1 MFPCWAGPASR
12 PTPRHHL
19 GCRQLKA
26 LKVKPQ
32 FCLAWTA
39 PARLNL
45 RRRRAA
51 AKPSASE
58 HRVVAFNQLLRRLRL
73 QCQRRRLRPLPPACM
88 LHAARRRTPPPLL
101 PAALAAAFF
110 ASKPRPPPP
119 PPSPLPTPRIV
130 DAAVSRCP
138 SDALALSFF
147 LWCAR
152 RPGYF
157 HPPSSFDSLLP
168 AAARLADRLGTAPAL
183 LRELQGLGCPIKA
196 QTFLLLLRLYWR
208 GGLYP
213 LVLELF
219 EQMPLW
225 GFQPNAFARN
235 VVLDVLLR
243 TGHLAEADSC
253 LRENLSP
260 NYLTFAIVLT
270 HLCKAG
276 DWSRVRCCFVEMLRH
291 GFLPG
296 AASLTDVFACCSKA
310 GTMPELLQLL
320 SFAHVSGCQL
330 NSAMWTCLI
339 ARLCREE
346 RLDDAYTMLAKM
358 LGSGFSPTA
367 ITYTPLLKGF
377 LQAGMYD
384 VAGELMGSMVSAGC
398 SPDIVMYNVMM
409 DCMAKAGRYD
419 DALGIYMQIHGS
431 QIKPDAYTLSTLA
444 RVLQFSYCRSL
455 LPRIP
460 RLILHSDTSYDLVA
474 CNSVLSALCK
484 SGFRSEAIEFY
495 LDMIELNIRPDSY
508 TYVGLLHSLCQSD
521 MVNHA
526 INFYRSTAL
535 RDPEADPYV
544 HATVLCILVR
554 QGRNLMAL
562 RILREAVHENCALD
576 AVCYTI
582 VLHGLFQVRL
592 VEEACRLFDQM
603 KQLGMASNT
612 CTYNVMLRGLCRTR
626 DIHAVKQL
634 LTEMECADVEM
645 DSISFNTLVVFLLK
659 SRLIDSAAAMIR
671 EMLNLG
677 IKPSTKTCSLLSQS
691 IGYKFTLEDNTTTTV
706 ESDGS
711 DSSSDLL
718 VCSAS

>member
-1 MFPCWAGPASR
+1 
-12 PTPRHHL
+12 
-19 GCRQLKA
+19 
-26 LKVKPQ
+26 
-32 FCLAWTA
+32 
-39 PARLNL
+39 
-45 RRRRAA
+45 
-51 AKPSASE
+51 
-58 HRVVAFNQLLRRLRL
+58 
-73 QCQRRRLRPLPPACM
+73 M
-88 LHAARRRTPPPLL
+88 LHAARRRTPPPPLL

-110 ASKPRPPPP
+110 ASKPRPPPPP

-157 HPPSSFDSLLP
+157 HPPSSFDRLLP
-168 AAARLADRLGTAPAL
+168 AAARLADRLGTASAL

-235 VVLDVLLR
+235 VVLEVLLR

-253 LRENLSP
+253 LRDNLSP

-270 HLCKAG
+270 HLCKSG

-296 AASLTDVFACCSKA
+296 TASLTDVFACCSKA
-310 GTMPELLQLL
+310 GTMSELLQLL

-339 ARLCREE
+339 ARLCCEK

-358 LGSGFSPTA
+358 LGSGCSPTA

-384 VAGELMGSMVSAGC
+384 VAGF
-398 SPDIVMYNVMM
+398 P
-409 DCMAKAGRYD
+409 
-419 DALGIYMQIHGS
+419 
-431 QIKPDAYTLSTLA
+431 
-444 RVLQFSYCRSL
+444 
-455 LPRIP
+455 
-460 RLILHSDTSYDLVA
+460 
-474 CNSVLSALCK
+474 
-484 SGFRSEAIEFY
+484 SEAIEFY

-521 MVNHA
+521 M
-526 INFYRSTAL
+526 IER
-535 RDPEADPYV
+535 
-544 HATVLCILVR
+544 
-554 QGRNLMAL
+554 
-562 RILREAVHENCALD
+562 
-576 AVCYTI
+576 TI
-582 VLHGLFQVRL
+582 P
-592 VEEACRLFDQM
+592 
-603 KQLGMASNT
+603 
-612 CTYNVMLRGLCRTR
+612 
-626 DIHAVKQL
+626 DI
-634 LTEMECADVEM
+634 
-645 DSISFNTLVVFLLK
+645 TLVLLWH
-659 SRLIDSAAAMIR
+659 SEHEDM
-671 EMLNLG
+671 
-677 IKPSTKTCSLLSQS
+677 QS
-691 IGYKFTLEDNTTTTV
+691 V
-706 ESDGS
+706 ESRDSLIDGS
-711 DSSSDLL
+711 DYIPYSSADRGATWCRSLMITFTIMLL
-718 VCSAS
+718 VWHLVAVVTVEATDHCAFSLLTIYLLRAAGILLPFYIAMQLILLVQRGRQQHRLQMLEVSPGFLLLILEGTD